1 MSTTIDPKPAAS
13 GHNSAGFVLN
23 VEARLFNSISRFAG
37 REGIFRKLTL
47 PAGSDIGDLLKQ
59 LRIPCSEVFLIFVNG
74 RDITP
79 ELGRVRTGYILEDG
93 DVIALSGPVPYSWGY
108 GAPVV

>member
-1 MSTTIDPKPAAS
+1 MSIISDPDQAAS
-13 GHNSAGFVLN
+13 GHNSAGILLN
-23 VEARLFNSISRFAG
+23 IEARLFNSISRFAG
-37 REGIFRKLTL
+37 REGSFRQLAL
-47 PAGSDIGDLLKQ
+47 PVGSDIGDLLKQ